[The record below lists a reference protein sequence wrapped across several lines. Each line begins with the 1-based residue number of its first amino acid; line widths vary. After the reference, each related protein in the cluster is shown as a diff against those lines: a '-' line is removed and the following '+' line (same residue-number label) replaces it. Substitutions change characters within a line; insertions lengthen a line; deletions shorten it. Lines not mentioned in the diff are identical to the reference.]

1 MWRSPDDRNWAE
13 FSIGIKDRHLAR
25 AKRQN
30 ANGWASNSKL
40 HSRIRR
46 VRSVSSTTRSNAKK
60 SSSLVKSTLRL
71 TPRLST
77 WKTIPNLVAVTFQE
91 SCREHPVIHP
101 PPGQQLERFAR
112 TQGRAAGGVQV
123 TWIEEKSRAWNTWR
137 KGREKMPYRAGSA
150 RNEPVAIVLMPSRRD
165 HFPETPARVGQSCR
179 KLSMSGSSGAS
190 LAIRC
195 DKTARVSPTPKGGRG
210 CVFFDTRKPGRPI
223 CRLCKACGSTR

>member
-1 MWRSPDDRNWAE
+1 M
-13 FSIGIKDRHLAR
+13 
-25 AKRQN
+25 
-30 ANGWASNSKL
+30 
-40 HSRIRR
+40 
-46 VRSVSSTTRSNAKK
+46 
-60 SSSLVKSTLRL
+60 KSTLRL

-123 TWIEEKSRAWNTWR
+123 TMDRGEEQAHGIPGGKAVKRCLD
-137 KGREKMPYRAGSA
+137 RAGSA

-195 DKTARVSPTPKGGRG
+195 DKTARVSPTPKGARG